1 MPLIPQRKRVLILPR
16 LQWRLVAAF
25 LSAACIST
33 VVQMLLLN
41 LALTR
46 LADEAPAA
54 RAAVLEA
61 APDILW
67 TQILLT
73 FGLMVPLV
81 IAVGLLET
89 LRVAGPVH
97 KFQTYLEDFVAGR
110 DPEPCT
116 LRSDD
121 ELQDLCRLINSA
133 TQSQRRHSVDHDE
146 AAPKAAP
153 EAPSL
158 VAARSTP
165 PATVVLD

>member
-1 MPLIPQRKRVLILPR
+1 MPFILQRKRVLILPR

-46 LADEAPAA
+46 LANQAPAA

-61 APDILW
+61 SPDILR

-81 IAVGLLET
+81 VAVGLLET
-89 LRVAGPVH
+89 FRVAGPLY
-97 KFQTYLEDFVAGR
+97 KFRGYLEKVVAGEQ
-110 DPEPCT
+110 PPPCA
-116 LRSDD
+116 LRQED
-121 ELQDLCRLINSA
+121 ELHDLCRLLNAA
-133 TQSQRRHSVDHDE
+133 TQ
-146 AAPKAAP
+146 P
-153 EAPSL
+153 
-158 VAARSTP
+158 AARTPSAAAASLPP
-165 PATVVLD
+165 PALASRPAPAAFVLD

>member
-1 MPLIPQRKRVLILPR
+1 MTLISQRKRVLILPR

-46 LADEAPAA
+46 LADETPAA
-54 RAAVLEA
+54 RGAVLEA

-97 KFQTYLEDFVAGR
+97 RFEGYLKDVIAGR
-110 DPEPCT
+110 RPEPCT
-116 LRSDD
+116 VRDED
-121 ELQDLCRLINSA
+121 ELHDLCRLINAA
-133 TQSQRRHSVDHDE
+133 TQPTIAAQAAE
-146 AAPKAAP
+146 ARSPEP
-153 EAPSL
+153 VEAPSL
-158 VAARSTP
+158 VAARP
-165 PATVVLD
+165 APATVVLD

>member
-1 MPLIPQRKRVLILPR
+1 MPLISQRKRVLILPR

-46 LADEAPAA
+46 LADETPVA
-54 RAAVLEA
+54 RGPVLDA

-89 LRVAGPVH
+89 FRIAGPLYR
-97 KFQTYLEDFVAGR
+97 FEGYLKDVIAGR
-110 DPEPCT
+110 KPEPCT

-121 ELQDLCRLINSA
+121 ELHDLCNLINAA
-133 TQSQRRHSVDHDE
+133 TQPAI
-146 AAPKAAP
+146 AAQAADVRSREP
-153 EAPSL
+153 VEAPSL
-158 VAARSTP
+158 VAAKP
-165 PATVVLD
+165 APATVVLD

>member
-1 MPLIPQRKRVLILPR
+1 MSFISQRKRVLILPR
-16 LQWRLVAAF
+16 LQWRMVAAF

-46 LADEAPAA
+46 LADENPVA
-54 RAAVLEA
+54 RSAVVEA

-89 LRVAGPVH
+89 FRVAGPLH
-97 KFQTYLEDFVAGR
+97 KFETYLKDVIADR

-116 LRSDD
+116 LRQDD
-121 ELQDLCRLINSA
+121 ELQDLCRLINAA
-133 TQSQRRHSVDHDE
+133 TQTPRPAARTTDE
-146 AAPKAAP
+146 DAPPTA

-158 VAARSTP
+158 VATRRA

>member
-1 MPLIPQRKRVLILPR
+1 MPLIFQRKRVLILPR

-46 LADEAPAA
+46 LANESSAA
-54 RAAVLEA
+54 RGPVLDA
-61 APDILW
+61 SPDILW

-89 LRVAGPVH
+89 FRVAGPLY
-97 KFQTYLEDFVAGR
+97 KFENYLKDVVAGR
-110 DPEPCT
+110 NPAPCT
-116 LRSDD
+116 LRQED
-121 ELQDLCRLINSA
+121 ELHELCTLLNAA
-133 TQSQRRHSVDHDE
+133 TQPAVR
-146 AAPKAAP
+146 AASAP
-153 EAPSL
+153 QGAEEPRSL
-158 VAARSTP
+158 VAARLA
-165 PATVVLD
+165 PATFVLD

>member
-1 MPLIPQRKRVLILPR
+1 MPFHLQHKRLLILPR

-41 LALTR
+41 MALTR

-54 RAAVLEA
+54 RGPVLEA
-61 APDILW
+61 SPDILW

-89 LRVAGPVH
+89 MRVAGPLH
-97 KFQTYLEDFVAGR
+97 KFEQYLKEVVAGGR
-110 DPEPCT
+110 PAPCT
-116 LRSDD
+116 LRLDD
-121 ELQDLCRLINSA
+121 ELQDLCRLINTA
-133 TQSQRRHSVDHDE
+133 TQPSPRPADPGPQCEPAPALSQRVPT
-146 AAPKAAP
+146 AAF
-153 EAPSL
+153 
-158 VAARSTP
+158 
-165 PATVVLD
+165 VLD

>member
-1 MPLIPQRKRVLILPR
+1 MPLISQRKRVLILPR

-46 LADEAPAA
+46 LADETPVA
-54 RAAVLEA
+54 RGAVLEA

-81 IAVGLLET
+81 VAVGLLET
-89 LRVAGPVH
+89 FRVAGPLH
-97 KFQTYLEDFVAGR
+97 RFEGYLKDVIAGR
-110 DPEPCT
+110 KPEPCT
-116 LRSDD
+116 LRQED
-121 ELQDLCRLINSA
+121 ELHELCRLINAA
-133 TQSQRRHSVDHDE
+133 TQPALAAAQARD
-146 AAPKAAP
+146 AAPSIA

-158 VAARSTP
+158 VAARP
-165 PATVVLD
+165 APATVVLD